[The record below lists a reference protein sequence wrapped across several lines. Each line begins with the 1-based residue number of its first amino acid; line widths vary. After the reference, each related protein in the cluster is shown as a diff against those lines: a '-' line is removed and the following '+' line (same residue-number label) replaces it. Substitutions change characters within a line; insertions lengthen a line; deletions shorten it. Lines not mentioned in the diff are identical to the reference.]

1 MYDSLP
7 YNFNVLL
14 VGDTALASDTIKD
27 SSTLTNMIPVNF
39 LQTNS
44 INIIPELLVYNSN
57 YDIIT
62 YIVIALVGFISI
74 IWYVLPD
81 RFVTIFSLKSI
92 SRIQRDGDS
101 ASKKPGLFI
110 TSFFWLN
117 FILTLSI
124 FLFLVLHEFFAI
136 NISSVSDFIVVR
148 NILIVI
154 MGLFLYRFILGYST
168 AFIFQT
174 QILMKQ
180 QVVIDRNI
188 QLSTGVLLLPI
199 ILLILYSSN
208 DLLIYFVIA
217 TIVILQIYRL
227 GQIVIIGKSSTVF
240 SALHIILY
248 LCALEIV
255 PVLVLLRLINNYSVV

>member
-14 VGDTALASDTIKD
+14 VGDTALTSDTIKD

-101 ASKKPGLFI
+101 ASK
-110 TSFFWLN
+110 N
-117 FILTLSI
+117 Q
-124 FLFLVLHEFFAI
+124 
-136 NISSVSDFIVVR
+136 D
-148 NILIVI
+148 
-154 MGLFLYRFILGYST
+154 
-168 AFIFQT
+168 
-174 QILMKQ
+174 
-180 QVVIDRNI
+180 
-188 QLSTGVLLLPI
+188 
-199 ILLILYSSN
+199 YSSQAS
-208 DLLIYFVIA
+208 F
-217 TIVILQIYRL
+217 
-227 GQIVIIGKSSTVF
+227 G
-240 SALHIILY
+240 
-248 LCALEIV
+248 
-255 PVLVLLRLINNYSVV
+255 